1 MKTDEM
7 IEILEGIIRDEETNP
22 TARVTAIRAL
32 RQIEQDRGADELHD
46 ELERLIAD
54 KDETAGG

>member
-1 MKTDEM
+1 MNTDEM
-7 IEILEGIIRDEETNP
+7 IEILEGIIRDEEKNP
-22 TARVTAIRAL
+22 SASVTAVRAL